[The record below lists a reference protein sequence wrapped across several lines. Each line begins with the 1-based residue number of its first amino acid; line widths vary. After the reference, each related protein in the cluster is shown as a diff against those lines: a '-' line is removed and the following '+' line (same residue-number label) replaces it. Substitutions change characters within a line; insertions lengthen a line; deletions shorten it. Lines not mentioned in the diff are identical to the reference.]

1 MTYLFTLYKYN
12 NFIEKVTI
20 KKKRIKIVRAC
31 QFVAKDYLIKK
42 YSEYDFVERE
52 S

>member
-1 MTYLFTLYKYN
+1 MTYVFTLYKYN
-12 NFIEKVTI
+12 NLEEKVTI
-20 KKKRIKIVRAC
+20 KSKNIKIVRAC
-31 QFVAKDYLIKK
+31 QFVAKEYLIKK